1 MSSRPKKITLVLGA
15 GASHAM
21 GYPVGSGLRSK
32 LLNLGIIDRQPFA
45 IQTGLSYEDSLL
57 HLFIDSFRRSQ
68 MASIDAFLARR
79 PEFSEIGKRS
89 IAALLLETED
99 EKKLI
104 NTENRDHWYRYFFNK
119 FAAESWEHLSFS
131 NVSIVTFNYDRSL
144 EKFLH
149 VSIKESY
156 GKNDAEAA
164 DKLKTLKIV
173 HVYGSLGSPVP
184 GDENYLP
191 YGGSVTEQ
199 KVKIAANS
207 LRVIPEGRDDD
218 DSLNTARTMLSEADY
233 IAFMGFGFDET
244 NVDRLHAQET
254 CKRKQILN
262 HPSLI
267 IKNRRIVATCMGF
280 TSAESMKAFRLIGQ
294 EVESYHAPFSDP
306 PDFYSSNCLD
316 LLRETLILD

>member
-32 LLNLGIIDRQPFA
+32 LLELGNIDRQPFA
-45 IQTGLSYEDSLL
+45 IPAGLYNEEGLL
-57 HLFIDSFRRSQ
+57 GKFVDSFRRSQ

-79 PEFSEIGKRS
+79 PEYSDIGKRS
-89 IAALLLETED
+89 IAALLLEIED
-99 EKKLI
+99 EHKLI

-119 FAAESWEHLSFS
+119 FAAESWERLSFE
-131 NVSIVTFNYDRSL
+131 NISIVTFNYDRSL

-149 VSIKESY
+149 ESIKESY
-156 GKNDAEAA
+156 GKSDVESAS
-164 DKLKTLKIV
+164 KLKALRIV

-184 GDENYLP
+184 SDPAYLP
-191 YGGSVTEQ
+191 YGGAVTGQ

-218 DSLNTARTMLSEADY
+218 SALSTSRVMLSEADR

-244 NVDRLHAQET
+244 NVGRLHAQET
-254 CKRKQILN
+254 CKRKQK
-262 HPSLI
+262 HPDLI
-267 IKNRRIVATCMGF
+267 FNNREVVATCLGF
-280 TSAESMKAFRLIGQ
+280 TNAESLKAFRLIGQ
-294 EVESYHAPFSDP
+294 ELEGPHIPYSDP
-306 PDFYSSNCLD
+306 PGFYPSNCLD